1 MKNNHQT
8 KKNTEENRTRR
19 FNVVRLD
26 CLRPRTQQLFFI
38 SLKKEGTKKRDYKI
52 IGSKVE
58 RLTYNYKL
66 NNQFIQRLTYAQ
78 NS

>member
-8 KKNTEENRTRR
+8 TTKNTEERRTQR

-38 SLKKEGTKKRDYKI
+38 SLKKESTKERDYKI
-52 IGSKVE
+52 KGSSGE
-58 RLTYNYKL
+58 INL
-66 NNQFIQRLTYAQ
+66 
-78 NS
+78 